1 MADPRSPYNP
11 ITLNCVEFQLEF
23 RGFQTAWNLQ
33 NLVVSKLRGIPARI
47 LWFPNCVEFQL
58 EFYAVCMLQNLVVST
73 LRGIPARNVV
83 RKCCEELFE
92 K

>member
-33 NLVVSKLRGIPARI
+33 NLVVSKLR
-47 LWFPNCVEFQL
+47 E
-58 EFYAVCMLQNLVVST
+58 
-73 LRGIPARNVV
+73 IPARNVV
-83 RKCCEELFE
+83 
-92 K
+92 